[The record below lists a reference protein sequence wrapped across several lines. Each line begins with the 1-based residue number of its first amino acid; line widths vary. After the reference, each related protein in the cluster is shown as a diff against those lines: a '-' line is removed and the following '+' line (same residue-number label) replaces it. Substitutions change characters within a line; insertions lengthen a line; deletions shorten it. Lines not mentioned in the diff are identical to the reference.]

1 MTAHR
6 LPRKFT
12 GRHAAMLIV
21 AFFAVVIVVN
31 VTMAKLA
38 IATFGGTVVD
48 NSYVASQHFNRWLD
62 DSAAD
67 HALGWKV
74 DLARGADTS
83 LEAQLVDAAGAPLD
97 HARVTVHVEHP
108 LGARPPQDLV
118 LAEIAPGTYRAELAP
133 GRWRVWLK
141 ANARGHDWRALGD
154 VP

>member
-67 HALGWKV
+67 RALGWKV

-83 LEAQLVDAAGAPLD
+83 LEARLVDAAGAPLD

-133 GRWRVWLK
+133 GRWRVWLR
-141 ANARGHDWRALGD
+141 AIARGHAWHALGD

>member
-1 MTAHR
+1 MTVQR

-12 GRHAAMLIV
+12 GRHAAMVIV

-31 VTMAKLA
+31 VVMAKLA

-48 NSYVASQHFNRWLD
+48 NSYVASQRFNRWLD
-62 DSAAD
+62 NSAAD
-67 HALGWKV
+67 RALGWKV
-74 DLARGADTS
+74 ELSRSADKS
-83 LEAQLVDAAGAPLD
+83 LEARLVNSAGAPLD
-97 HARVTVHVEHP
+97 RARVTVHVEHP
-108 LGARPPQDLV
+108 LGGRPPQDLV

-141 ANARGHDWRALGD
+141 ADARGHAWHALGD